1 MMGAYL
7 LKEKKPNQKKN
18 SFPFYGFPS
27 TFRRRFQPYRSV
39 LKWALRHRMT
49 TMAVAIAFFI
59 GSVMLVPLIPKGF
72 IDNGDL
78 GISTLSIELP
88 PGSTLED
95 TNKVVQQAS
104 GLVRRS
110 PAVTSVLG
118 TIGSS
123 GGNGGEGVNNATV
136 FVQLKDKE
144 ERDLSQ
150 VEFEQ
155 QLRPQLSQ
163 IPGARISFQS
173 QGAAGSSKDVSILLK
188 SENPEALSTTAN
200 ALEQQMRTVPGL
212 VEVGSTASLVKP
224 EILVIPDP
232 ARAADLGVTVQ
243 AIARTASLATI
254 GDNEANLAKFNLP
267 DRQIPIRV
275 QINPEARDDLD
286 TLRNLRVPGSNN
298 TLVPLVSVADIRFG
312 SGPATIDRYDRS
324 RQVSVEANL
333 QGIVLGDAV
342 AAVNKLPALNP
353 LPPEVVQQ
361 SAGDAEIMQ
370 EIFGRFGSAIA
381 LAIMCIYA
389 ILVLLYNNFLHP
401 VTIMVALPLSL
412 GGALLG
418 LMIAQKA
425 LGLYALIGIVLLMG
439 IVTKNSILLVDYTLI
454 NQEEGKSQYQALI
467 NAGTDRLRPILMTSL
482 ATIAGTIPL
491 ALGLGAGAEVRS
503 PMGLALMGGFTT
515 STLLTLLVVPV
526 LFTYV
531 DNLQRSITNLGKKGG
546 KKKGGEKRSQN
557 ISEAESQL
565 TSNGG
570 KPKSP
575 VGK

>member
-1 MMGAYL
+1 
-7 LKEKKPNQKKN
+7 
-18 SFPFYGFPS
+18 
-27 TFRRRFQPYRSV
+27 
-39 LKWALRHRMT
+39 
-49 TMAVAIAFFI
+49 
-59 GSVMLVPLIPKGF
+59 MLVPLIPKGF

-78 GISTLSIELP
+78 GISTLSVELP

-95 TNKVVQQAS
+95 TNNVVQQAS
-104 GLVRRS
+104 GLIRRS
-110 PAVTSVLG
+110 PAVSSVLG

-123 GGNGGEGVNNATV
+123 GGGNDGEGVNNATV

-286 TLRNLRVPGSNN
+286 TLRISGCQVQI
-298 TLVPLVSVADIRFG
+298 IR
-312 SGPATIDRYDRS
+312 
-324 RQVSVEANL
+324 
-333 QGIVLGDAV
+333 
-342 AAVNKLPALNP
+342 
-353 LPPEVVQQ
+353 
-361 SAGDAEIMQ
+361 
-370 EIFGRFGSAIA
+370 
-381 LAIMCIYA
+381 
-389 ILVLLYNNFLHP
+389 
-401 VTIMVALPLSL
+401 
-412 GGALLG
+412 
-418 LMIAQKA
+418 
-425 LGLYALIGIVLLMG
+425 
-439 IVTKNSILLVDYTLI
+439 
-454 NQEEGKSQYQALI
+454 
-467 NAGTDRLRPILMTSL
+467 
-482 ATIAGTIPL
+482 
-491 ALGLGAGAEVRS
+491 
-503 PMGLALMGGFTT
+503 
-515 STLLTLLVVPV
+515 
-526 LFTYV
+526 LF
-531 DNLQRSITNLGKKGG
+531 
-546 KKKGGEKRSQN
+546 
-557 ISEAESQL
+557 
-565 TSNGG
+565 
-570 KPKSP
+570 P
-575 VGK
+575 